1 MKELGYGLTVLLFGT
16 VTLMFKG
23 LLLSGRV
30 MGMIVVPLARM
41 AVTRLSNKREAKP
54 VRQQTVPV
62 QVDVTALAQPQLVED
77 TGPAT
82 VMQGGDFDAADN
94 IITMRLDPPV
104 GVIHLRVHRSAG
116 IVKRDLVISEP
127 ALTVMMKGRR
137 HNFPD
142 APYYA
147 IGGLEAIKDET
158 VALTEKL
165 INSFTN
171 PQGVVETPVKAEA
184 QRADTL
190 APVVVAKQTPQQEEA
205 KPVAP
210 PAPAE
215 HKPPP
220 QNAKVVAPRVTEGYT
235 YVGKLVKAG
244 TQKFTPVGRKP
255 YEVFQATLALDNS
268 AELSLR
274 GAELARE
281 LAAAHCEVGSRVAI
295 TPMGKVPV
303 ALNDGSEGTK
313 NLYRVQK
320 MGSAKG

>member
-23 LLLSGRV
+23 LLFSGRV

-41 AVTRLSNKREAKP
+41 AVRPLSTRREARP

-62 QVDVTALAQPQLVED
+62 QVDVAALEQPEIAD
-77 TGPAT
+77 AGPAT

-104 GVIHLRVHRSAG
+104 GVIHLRVYRSAG

-171 PQGVVETPVKAEA
+171 PQGAVETAVKADE
-184 QRADTL
+184 QRADAL

-215 HKPPP
+215 NKPPP
-220 QNAKVVAPRVTEGYT
+220 QHAKVVAPRVTEGYT

-244 TQKFTPVGRKP
+244 TQKFNPVGRKP